1 MNFDPGP
8 FAALLALLFGLVFGG
23 VGMPVLLL
31 LLPAMLVGLNNA
43 FAPSIFGKF

>member
-31 LLPAMLVGLNNA
+31 LPAMLVGLNNA